1 MGIDNMSKLE
11 ENQLKISE
19 LEQVILSL
27 DPESSEFKT
36 KTKEL
41 NELKKET
48 YSNLSHWDRVLIAR
62 GQNRLKASSLIK
74 KLFPTFIEL
83 HGDQLFSD
91 DQSII
96 SGIGLLND
104 IPVTV
109 LAQAKGVDFGDSIKR
124 NFGMTSPEGFRKTLR
139 LAHEAEKFNRPV
151 VTIVDTSGA
160 YPGKGAEERGQA
172 RAIATN
178 LMEFSKLRVPVVAI
192 VLSEG
197 GSGGALALTVSDY
210 IFMFENAI
218 YSVLSPEGFSSIL
231 FKNRKSAEES
241 ANIMKLTSHDLKEMN
256 IIDEIITEPLGGVK
270 ALNDGFVNELREKLV
285 NKITELSKMDKDE
298 LVENRYKKFRTIGL

>member
-1 MGIDNMSKLE
+1 MSKLE

-19 LEQVILSL
+19 LEQEILSL
-27 DPESSEFKT
+27 DPESKEFKE
-36 KTKEL
+36 KSKEL
-41 NELKKET
+41 NNLKKDT
-48 YSNLSHWDRVLIAR
+48 FSNLTHWDRVLIAR
-62 GQNRLKASSLIK
+62 GQNRLKAVPLVR

-91 DQSII
+91 DQSIVA
-96 SGIGLLND
+96 GLAFLGD

-109 LAQAKGVDFGDSIKR
+109 LAQAKGTDFNESIKR

-139 LAHEAEKFNRPV
+139 LAKEAEKFNRPII
-151 VTIVDTSGA
+151 TIVDTSGA

-178 LMEFSKLRVPVVAI
+178 LMEFSKLSVPVIAI

-231 FKNRKSAEES
+231 FKNRISAEEA
-241 ANIMKLTSHDLKEMN
+241 ANIMKLTSHDLKEMG
-256 IIDEIITEPLGGVK
+256 IIDEIISEPLGGIK
-270 ALNDGFVNELREKLV
+270 APNDELINDLRNKLI
-285 NKITELSKMDKDE
+285 NKINELSKLDKSE
-298 LVENRYKKFRTIGL
+298 LLEKRYDKFRRIC